1 MDDNMKRVV
10 FGSQTTSPKLNP
22 ASTGNW
28 TAEESIVF
36 GPGASGKRSAEGAT
50 ASDRG
55 GPGGPGR
62 RERGIKQPQLG
73 PPQVGKG
80 YFRGYEQPFAPQQVG
95 KGYAKSPD
103 QQQFGQQQLGKVF
116 AKSPEQQQFSHQ
128 QLGRGFS
135 KSPEQ
140 QQFPQ
145 QQLGKG
151 FPKSP
156 EQQQFPQQ
164 QLGKGFFKSPDQQ
177 QFPHQQLG
185 KGFSKSPDQQ
195 QFPQQQ
201 LGKGFSKSPDQQ
213 QFPQQ
218 QLGKGFSKSPDQQQ
232 FPQQQLGKGFSKSPD
247 QQQFAQQQLG
257 KGYTKSPDQQL
268 HAQQQL
274 SRGYAKSTELQ
285 QSSLQQPRKGYSKH
299 QDQYEA
305 QQVSK
310 GYAKSPD
317 QQREEEAAKERRR
330 VRFGAEGRST
340 GATQRLGPEVANVER
355 QTPNSSPGGEI
366 GTMLEPGSSPIPGGN
381 LNKREMIVV
390 RRPEVIIEDSSELDG
405 LESLNTEAILGI
417 CPDMCPEIEREE
429 RERKGDLDRFERVEG
444 DRNQTSIDL
453 AVKKYTRTAEKSA
466 VLIRPL
472 PVLKSTMTHLLS
484 LLERDHEDDLLS
496 VHNFLWDRMRAVR
509 MDLRMQHI
517 FGEDSITM
525 HEQMIRFHIL
535 AMHELCEYVQ
545 GEAGVS
551 EGFNAHLNI
560 EQMNKTSVDLFQM
573 YEDHVKQGISVPS
586 EAEFRG
592 YYALLK
598 LDKHPGY
605 RVEPAELSLD
615 LAKMTPEIRR
625 SPQVLFARDVARA
638 CRGNNY
644 VAFFRLARQ
653 ATYLQA
659 CLMHAHFAKLR
670 TQALASL
677 YSGLLKNQGI
687 PLSTV
692 VDWLGME
699 GENIEDLVKYH
710 GFSMKSYEEDY
721 MVKEGPFLNKERDF
735 PTSRSQ
741 LVEAKRSAVIAA
753 DVQSGGLLP
762 TRPDLANKLKKLVS
776 SGRSEYKEGSSMI
789 GGKLLPAIE
798 KGDQLPIF
806 DPIHTFVDSVEED
819 MPDYVDEEEQPL
831 VEIQAAPLSFVT
843 DMSMLIK
850 VQSEEEVKQSKKRRM
865 EEPHSEAEE
874 HEIRRLRHE
883 ADAAARRAASQALAA
898 EAKRQEEKLRGA
910 AHKAEADAGK
920 QWRWFRKWRRRA
932 AAKALER
939 QQKLERA
946 ETALNTLSLGL
957 PLVKTQDFGG
967 DLLSVEDRH
976 YYLQAL
982 VEEQARKLQ
991 EFWAPINIPKLVMP
1005 ILHELNRGTRFLH
1018 WNLLLSTEGNAA
1030 GNWIRTKV
1038 NSKLLSNAE
1047 ESYMGVEL
1055 STISAD
1061 GKIIFDRAG
1070 GKYVGLWYSTRELVT
1085 STSTSHSQASFYGT
1099 SGLVFVVKENE
1110 SVAVEQARLHT
1121 LAQAVPDGVSVP
1133 LLVISTEAGY
1143 ENGREAEQ
1151 SLLRS
1156 WDLFLKT
1163 DEVSRE
1169 KISKH
1174 KLIYIGI
1181 SPEVNPDEKCYF
1193 SGHALTD
1200 GLLWL
1205 AYHCPRQPQLRP
1217 VHLADL
1223 VKEHLDDH
1231 LRLLLRM
1238 YPRDVKPEHCIT
1250 VYNKALEKAVDE
1262 IEKTARSIPL
1272 NWPPDSPPRRKLE
1285 GKDGEYMPSLEAWNH
1300 SKTLELAYAALISCR
1315 LPAFPSVPSFDTG
1328 ISIISQKMTLE
1339 SVLQKYLSIVEG
1351 TSTDNPTMRWEVNGM
1366 VQRGCTIDWSKTGN
1380 ILVPRWARIF
1390 QAIFATRLILLD
1402 EMQAALVYVSRVEKR
1417 PPFHLE
1423 KFEKYHSS
1431 ANQAL
1436 DITDR
1441 YCNAEP
1447 LLDDLIGQTGYEDDG
1462 IAYQGCS
1469 RKEEAS
1475 PPQQMRTAVREETPT
1490 RSARNSYQTQ
1500 FSTPETLSLPMQ
1512 YRGGYLE
1519 ESQKEVKVSPIS
1531 RHVTDWLISRT
1542 GFDSSKRMQ
1551 LALTDSELFLDDMM
1565 EQLDLWNSRPAGDHA
1580 HGDDF
1585 PVTPPLSNANLIEL
1599 SKCDKQIS
1607 PKEELGYYDSA
1618 FDNVIPH
1625 SREKKDLG
1633 PWALKLELTE
1643 SEILLGRMVAEFE
1656 TKTSEGDEAF
1666 PTKIAHGNGDTEHV
1680 HEYKQSFSERSR
1692 ANLLIS

>member
-1 MDDNMKRVV
+1 MDENVKRVV
-10 FGSQTTSPKLNP
+10 FGSQTTSPKLNS
-22 ASTGNW
+22 ASKGNW
-28 TAEESIVF
+28 TVEESIVF
-36 GPGASGKRSAEGAT
+36 GPGASGKRSAEGAIAT
-50 ASDRG
+50 DRG
-55 GPGGPGR
+55 GTGGPGR
-62 RERGIKQPQLG
+62 RERGIKQQQIG
-73 PPQVGKG
+73 PPQVGRG
-80 YFRGYEQPFAPQQVG
+80 YFRSYEQPFAPQQFV
-95 KGYAKSPD
+95 KGYAKIPD
-103 QQQFGQQQLGKVF
+103 QQQFGQQQIGKGF
-116 AKSPEQQQFSHQ
+116 AKSPE
-128 QLGRGFS
+128 
-135 KSPEQ
+135 
-140 QQFPQ
+140 
-145 QQLGKG
+145 
-151 FPKSP
+151 
-156 EQQQFPQQ
+156 
-164 QLGKGFFKSPDQQ
+164 
-177 QFPHQQLG
+177 
-185 KGFSKSPDQQ
+185 
-195 QFPQQQ
+195 
-201 LGKGFSKSPDQQ
+201 
-213 QFPQQ
+213 
-218 QLGKGFSKSPDQQQ
+218 QQQ

-257 KGYTKSPDQQL
+257 KGYTKSPDQQQY
-268 HAQQQL
+268 AQQQM
-274 SRGYAKSTELQ
+274 SRGYAKSPELQ
-285 QSSLQQPRKGYSKH
+285 QSTLQQPRKGYPKYHEH
-299 QDQYEA
+299 QNEA
-305 QQVSK
+305 QQGSK

-317 QQREEEAAKERRR
+317 QQREEEAAKARRR
-330 VRFGAEGRST
+330 VRFGAEGRSS
-340 GATQRLGPEVANVER
+340 GATQRLGPEVVNVER
-355 QTPNSSPGGEI
+355 QTPNSSPAGEI
-366 GTMLEPGSSPIPGGN
+366 GTMLEPGSSPIPAGN
-381 LNKREMIVV
+381 LNKREMTVV
-390 RRPEVIIEDSSELDG
+390 RRPDVIIEDSSEMDG

-472 PVLKSTMTHLLS
+472 PVLKSTMIHLLS

-677 YSGLLKNQGI
+677 HSGLLKNQGI

-699 GENIEDLVKYH
+699 GENIEDLIKYH
-710 GFSMKSYEEDY
+710 GFSMKSYEENY
-721 MVKEGPFLNKERDF
+721 MVKEGPFLNKDQDF

-776 SGRSEYKEGSSMI
+776 LGRSEFKEGSSMI
-789 GGKLLPAIE
+789 GGKVMPVIE

-819 MPDYVDEEEQPL
+819 MPDYVDEEEQLL
-831 VEIQAAPLSFVT
+831 VEVQTTPLPFVT
-843 DMSMLIK
+843 DMSKLIK
-850 VQSEEEVKQSKKRRM
+850 AQSEEEVKQSKKRRM

-932 AAKALER
+932 AAKAMER

-976 YYLQAL
+976 SYLQDL
-982 VEEQARKLQ
+982 VEEQALKLQ
-991 EFWAPINIPKLVMP
+991 EFWAPMNIPRLVIP
-1005 ILHELNRGTRFLH
+1005 ILHELNPGTRFLH
-1018 WNLLLSTEGNAA
+1018 WNLLLSTEGSAA

-1038 NSKLLSNAE
+1038 NSKLPSKAE
-1047 ESYMGVEL
+1047 ESCMGVEL
-1055 STISAD
+1055 GTIPAD
-1061 GKIIFDRAG
+1061 EGKIIYDG
-1070 GKYVGLWYSTRELVT
+1070 VEGNYVGLWYSTRELAT
-1085 STSTSHSQASFYGT
+1085 SVSTSHSEASFYGT
-1099 SGLVFVVKENE
+1099 SGLVFVAKADE
-1110 SVAVEQARLHT
+1110 SVAVEHARLRT

-1143 ENGREAEQ
+1143 DNGREAEQ
-1151 SLLRS
+1151 SLLQRS

-1163 DEVSRE
+1163 DEVSHD

-1174 KLIYIGI
+1174 RVIFIGI
-1181 SPEVNPDEKCYF
+1181 SPEVNPNEKSYF
-1193 SGHALTD
+1193 SGHALTE

-1205 AYHCPRQPQLRP
+1205 AKQCPLQPQLRP
-1217 VHLADL
+1217 IHLADL

-1238 YPRDVKPEHCIT
+1238 SPTDVRPEHCIT

-1262 IEKTARSIPL
+1262 IEKTARFIPL
-1272 NWPPDSPPRRKLE
+1272 NWPPDPPPRRKLE
-1285 GKDGEYMPSLEAWNH
+1285 GKDREYMLSVEAWNH
-1300 SKTLELAYAALISCR
+1300 SKTLEFTYAALKSCR

-1328 ISIISQKMTLE
+1328 ISVISQKITLE
-1339 SVLQKYLSIVEG
+1339 SVLQKYLSTVEG
-1351 TSTDNPTMRWEVNGM
+1351 TSTDNPTTRWEVNGM
-1366 VQRGCTIDWSKTGN
+1366 VQRGCTIDWSKTGS
-1380 ILVPRWARIF
+1380 ILVPKWARIF
-1390 QAIFATRLILLD
+1390 QAIFTTRLILLD
-1402 EMQAALVYVSRVEKR
+1402 EMQAALVYVSRVEKN

-1423 KFEKYHSS
+1423 KFEKCDSF

-1436 DITDR
+1436 DIPDR
-1441 YCNAEP
+1441 YWNAEP
-1447 LLDDLIGQTGYEDDG
+1447 LLDDLIGQTGYEDDR
-1462 IAYQGCS
+1462 IAHQDYL
-1469 RKEEAS
+1469 RKEDSS
-1475 PPQQMRTAVREETPT
+1475 PPQQMQTAVRDETPS
-1490 RSARNSYQTQ
+1490 RSARNYDNSYQTQ
-1500 FSTPETLSLPMQ
+1500 TLTPETLSIPMQ
-1512 YRGGYLE
+1512 YRGGSLE
-1519 ESQKEVKVSPIS
+1519 ETQKQVKVSPIS
-1531 RHVTDWLISRT
+1531 RHVMDWMIFRT

-1551 LALTDSELFLDDMM
+1551 LALTDSELLLDDMM
-1565 EQLDLWNSRPAGDHA
+1565 EQLDLWKSRPAGDHA
-1580 HGDDF
+1580 HGDES
-1585 PVTPPLSNANLIEL
+1585 PVTSPLCNANLIEL
-1599 SKCDKQIS
+1599 SKCDKQVS
-1607 PKEELGYYDSA
+1607 PKELGCYDSA
-1618 FDNVIPH
+1618 FTNVIPH
-1625 SREKKDLG
+1625 SRKSKELS
-1633 PWALKLELTE
+1633 PWAFKLELTE

-1656 TKTSEGDEAF
+1656 IRTSERDEAF
-1666 PTKIAHGNGDTEHV
+1666 PTKSAHGNGDTEHV
-1680 HEYKQSFSERSR
+1680 RGYHQSLSDRSG
-1692 ANLLIS
+1692 ANLPIR